1 MSDATKIQIT
11 LRGVTKVYRTN
22 SHQVQAVAGVDL
34 TMHQGEF
41 VCLAG
46 PSGSGKSTLLHLIG
60 TLDQPSS
67 GTIYFGGRDIS
78 GLSRSA
84 SAIFRRTT
92 VGFVFQTF
100 NLIPVLTAFEN
111 VEYVLLLQGIGAAE
125 RNKRVTMMLEAVGLA
140 ELAQRRITDLSGG
153 QQQRVAVARALI
165 GNPSLVLADEPTGN
179 LDSATG
185 ESIIALLRSL
195 NEERGTTVLYS
206 SHDPRIISWAD
217 RLILLQDGKI
227 FEDRLQTRLE

>member
-1 MSDATKIQIT
+1 MSDATKSQIT
-11 LRGVTKVYRTN
+11 LRGVTRVYRTN

-67 GTIYFGGRDIS
+67 GTIHFGGRDIS

-84 SAIFRRTT
+84 SALFRRTA

-125 RNKRVTMMLEAVGLA
+125 RNKRVTMMLDAVGLA

-185 ESIIALLRSL
+185 ESIIALLRRL

-206 SHDPRIISWAD
+206 SHDPRIIAWAD

-227 FEDRLQTRLE
+227 FEDHRQTKVE

>member
-1 MSDATKIQIT
+1 
-11 LRGVTKVYRTN
+11 
-22 SHQVQAVAGVDL
+22 
-34 TMHQGEF
+34 
-41 VCLAG
+41 
-46 PSGSGKSTLLHLIG
+46 LHLIG

-67 GTIYFGGRDIS
+67 GTIHFGGRDIS

-84 SAIFRRTT
+84 SALFRRTA

-125 RNKRVTMMLEAVGLA
+125 RNKRVTMMLDAVGLA

-185 ESIIALLRSL
+185 ESIIALLRRL

-206 SHDPRIISWAD
+206 SHDPRIIAWAD

-227 FEDRLQTRLE
+227 FEDHRQTKVE